1 MQDRLRVPALCGSRP
16 PSAVFYRQI
25 DIKKLAKTHLVG
37 SRRVAVI
44 RTVSA
49 AKLDPILSRCIT
61 DSLSHPRSELA
72 FWDNATPTLKQPHL
86 LLSKIVGALDYVW
99 LPSGELST
107 LMFAGFTRC
116 KTVFGAWS
124 PSTSLLANKQKQA
137 EPHLP
142 FPVLRSS
149 VVAIVWAAILAVVSS
164 APAFASLQ
172 VALGNPGLAH
182 FDSDGGVQLDFGLT
196 DQNGQ
201 PVGNLTKDDVQVF
214 EDGQPAKILYFRGV
228 GQGRPVDIVFV
239 LDITESMQPYIDA
252 VKQNMINFA
261 QDLAQ
266 NHRDYRLGLVTFED
280 YLVSAYPD
288 CHFAYSKTM
297 TPDVQKFT
305 EWVGTLHAGGGGDIP
320 EDPLDALAYAATL
333 PFRPDAQGI
342 IIMITD
348 APPHVA
354 GDGPDR
360 TGDTGYRLHHPDPN
374 ADVTEETGTTVAAKL
389 SKDGLTLYAV
399 APPPFIAPQYQEVVQ
414 ATRGRL
420 YNIVTEENRF
430 SELVREIGHSI
441 ATEYSLTY
449 LTPRP
454 IEDGTN
460 RSVEL
465 RLNYDGQSGAA
476 ETSYQVKGVGG
487 AAINV
492 PEAGPGTSGLGTG
505 LVQLSFKW
513 WNGAVP
519 LLAILGLLGLSR
531 IRFGVSPDELQAIVE
546 AQSRAPQPNVAAA
559 ARQVLAQGSRL
570 GARIQ
575 TPTSPAGAP
584 GVVANSAA
592 TGEARLTAV
601 EPIDPIP
608 SEYTLLKTEVSLGR
622 GEDNDI
628 VIPHPSVS
636 RSHAR
641 LARHDGSFMLT
652 DLNSTNGSYVNN
664 HQVQGSAVVDS
675 GSEVRLGDI
684 RFVLRF

>member
-1 MQDRLRVPALCGSRP
+1 LDNLNAEAKAS
-16 PSAVFYRQI
+16 
-25 DIKKLAKTHLVG
+25 LAK
-37 SRRVAVI
+37 RA
-44 RTVSA
+44 
-49 AKLDPILSRCIT
+49 
-61 DSLSHPRSELA
+61 
-72 FWDNATPTLKQPHL
+72 
-86 LLSKIVGALDYVW
+86 ALDSIW
-99 LPSGELST
+99 LRSGELLT
-107 LMFAGFTRC
+107 QMFAGLSSRKPLSAAARAPRGSEL
-116 KTVFGAWS
+116 KTAKSQKQGLRYVSLAI
-124 PSTSLLANKQKQA
+124 PLLALA
-137 EPHLP
+137 CLAAAATI
-142 FPVLRSS
+142 VLM
-149 VVAIVWAAILAVVSS
+149 SS
-164 APAFASLQ
+164 APAFASLE

-201 PVGNLTKDDVQVF
+201 PVGNLTKDDVQVL

-239 LDITESMQPYIDA
+239 LDLTESMQPYIDA

-280 YLVSAYPD
+280 YVVSAYPD
-288 CHFAYSKTM
+288 CNCEYSKTM
-297 TPDVQKFT
+297 TADAQKFT
-305 EWVGTLHAGGGGDIP
+305 NWVGTLHAGGGGDIP
-320 EDPLDALAYAATL
+320 EDQLDALAYAATL

-342 IIMITD
+342 VILITD

-354 GDGPDR
+354 GDGPDP
-360 TGDTGYRLHHPDPN
+360 TGDSAYRLHHPDSN
-374 ADVTEETGTTVAAKL
+374 ADVTKETGATVAAELGKN
-389 SKDGLTLYAV
+389 GLTLYAV
-399 APPPFIAPQYQEVVQ
+399 APPPFIAPQYQQVVQ

-420 YNIVTEENRF
+420 YNIVTEESRF
-430 SELVREIGHSI
+430 PELVREIGHSI
-441 ATEYSLTY
+441 ATEYSLAY

-465 RLNYDGQSGAA
+465 RVNYGGQSGSA

-492 PEAGPGTSGLGTG
+492 PTGGVGTVGSGTG
-505 LVQLSFKW
+505 LVQLSFRW

-519 LLAILGLLGLSR
+519 LVAIIGLLGLSR

-546 AQSRAPQPNVAAA
+546 AQSRAPQPNIGAA
-559 ARQVLAQGSRL
+559 ARQVIAQGARL
-570 GARIQ
+570 SARAQ
-575 TPTSPAGAP
+575 TPAAP
-584 GVVANSAA
+584 VPRANVVANSGMP
-592 TGEARLTAV
+592 GEARLTAV
-601 EPIDPIP
+601 EPIDPVP
-608 SEYTLLKTEVSLGR
+608 AEYTLLKPEVSLGR

-641 LARHDGSFMLT
+641 LARRDGSFLLT

-664 HQVQGSAVVDS
+664 HQVQGSAVVS
-675 GSEVRLGDI
+675 NGSEVRLGDI
-684 RFVLRF
+684 RFVLHF

>member
-1 MQDRLRVPALCGSRP
+1 MGVKTEKRARCCHS
-16 PSAVFYRQI
+16 FYF
-25 DIKKLAKTHLVG
+25 AHL
-37 SRRVAVI
+37 RRVAGTLLAIATVLML
-44 RTVSA
+44 VSA
-49 AKLDPILSRCIT
+49 
-61 DSLSHPRSELA
+61 
-72 FWDNATPTLKQPHL
+72 
-86 LLSKIVGALDYVW
+86 V
-99 LPSGELST
+99 
-107 LMFAGFTRC
+107 
-116 KTVFGAWS
+116 
-124 PSTSLLANKQKQA
+124 
-137 EPHLP
+137 
-142 FPVLRSS
+142 
-149 VVAIVWAAILAVVSS
+149 
-164 APAFASLQ
+164 PAFASME
-172 VALGNPGLAH
+172 VALGNPDLAH
-182 FDSDGGVQLDFGLT
+182 FDADGGVQLDFGLT

-280 YLVSAYPD
+280 YVVSAYPD
-288 CHFAYSKTM
+288 CNCAYSKTL

-320 EDPLDALAYAATL
+320 EDPLDALVYASTL

-360 TGDTGYRLHHPDPN
+360 TGDSGYRLHHPDPN
-374 ADVTEETGTTVAAKL
+374 ADVTEETGASVASKL
-389 SKDGLTLYAV
+389 SKNGLTLYAV

-414 ATRGRL
+414 ATHGRL

-430 SELVREIGHSI
+430 PELVREIGHSI

-465 RLNYDGQSGAA
+465 RVNYEGQSGAA
-476 ETSYQVKGVGG
+476 QTSYQVKGVGG

-492 PEAGPGTSGLGTG
+492 PLAGPAAAGSGTG

-513 WNGAVP
+513 WNGAIP

-531 IRFGVSPDELQAIVE
+531 IRFGVSPDELQAIVD
-546 AQSRAPQPNVAAA
+546 AQSHAPQPNVAAA
-559 ARQVLAQGSRL
+559 ARQVLAE
-570 GARIQ
+570 GARLRARNQ
-575 TPTSPAGAP
+575 TPPAPTAP
-584 GVVANSAA
+584 RTVVVNSGRA
-592 TGEARLTAV
+592 GEARLTAV
-601 EPIDPIP
+601 EAMDPIP
-608 SEYTLLKTEVSLGR
+608 AEYTLLKSEVSLGR

-641 LARHDGSFMLT
+641 LARQDGSFVLI

-664 HQVQGSAVVDS
+664 HQVQGSAVVDN

-684 RFVLRF
+684 RFVLHF

>member
-1 MQDRLRVPALCGSRP
+1 MGVKTEKRARCCHS
-16 PSAVFYRQI
+16 FYF
-25 DIKKLAKTHLVG
+25 AHL
-37 SRRVAVI
+37 RRVAGTLLAIATVLML
-44 RTVSA
+44 VSA
-49 AKLDPILSRCIT
+49 
-61 DSLSHPRSELA
+61 
-72 FWDNATPTLKQPHL
+72 F
-86 LLSKIVGALDYVW
+86 
-99 LPSGELST
+99 
-107 LMFAGFTRC
+107 
-116 KTVFGAWS
+116 
-124 PSTSLLANKQKQA
+124 
-137 EPHLP
+137 
-142 FPVLRSS
+142 
-149 VVAIVWAAILAVVSS
+149 
-164 APAFASLQ
+164 PAFASME
-172 VALGNPGLAH
+172 VALGNPDLAH
-182 FDSDGGVQLDFGLT
+182 FDADGGVQLDFGLT

-280 YLVSAYPD
+280 YVVSAYPD
-288 CHFAYSKTM
+288 CNCAYSKTL

-320 EDPLDALAYAATL
+320 EDPLDALVYASTL

-360 TGDTGYRLHHPDPN
+360 TGDSGYRLHHPDPN
-374 ADVTEETGTTVAAKL
+374 ADVTEETGASVASKL
-389 SKDGLTLYAV
+389 SKNGLTLYAV

-414 ATRGRL
+414 ATHGRL

-430 SELVREIGHSI
+430 PELVREIGHSI

-454 IEDGTN
+454 IEDGTS

-465 RLNYDGQSGAA
+465 RVNYEGQSGAA
-476 ETSYQVKGVGG
+476 QTSYQVKGVGG

-492 PEAGPGTSGLGTG
+492 PLAGPAAAGSGTG

-513 WNGAVP
+513 WNGAIP

-531 IRFGVSPDELQAIVE
+531 IRFGVSPDELQAIVD

-559 ARQVLAQGSRL
+559 ARQVLAE
-570 GARIQ
+570 GARLRARNQ
-575 TPTSPAGAP
+575 TPPAPTAP
-584 GVVANSAA
+584 RTAVVNSGRA
-592 TGEARLTAV
+592 GEARLTAV
-601 EPIDPIP
+601 EAMDPIP
-608 SEYTLLKTEVSLGR
+608 AEYTLLKSEVSLGR

-641 LARHDGSFMLT
+641 LARQDGSFVLI

-664 HQVQGSAVVDS
+664 HQVQGSAVVDN

-684 RFVLRF
+684 RFVLHF